1 MVIAADGGW
10 HTCRENGIT
19 PTLLVADFDSLD
31 AAPAFDHILRLP
43 VEKDDTD
50 TMLAVKQALQRGYE
64 RLVLVGMLGGRLDHT
79 LANIQTLVY
88 AVEHGAAAQIIDSS
102 CCITV
107 IKGGQTAQI
116 PYQQGFCLGADAEG
130 VTIENA
136 KYPLTDAV
144 LTADFPLGVSN
155 HFIGQAVR
163 VAVRRG
169 CLLIGITDKE

>member
-1 MVIAADGGW
+1 MLYGNGERFTAICDGG
-10 HTCRENGIT
+10 EIT
-19 PTLLVADFDSLD
+19 LTA
-31 AAPAFDHILRLP
+31 
-43 VEKDDTD
+43 
-50 TMLAVKQALQRGYE
+50 
-64 RLVLVGMLGGRLDHT
+64 
-79 LANIQTLVY
+79 
-88 AVEHGAAAQIIDSS
+88 
-102 CCITV
+102 
-107 IKGGQTAQI
+107 GQNSVFSV
-116 PYQQGFCLGADAEG
+116 FCLGADAEG

>member
-1 MVIAADGGW
+1 MKRCVIFGGGQIGDPEQIKNLVRQEDYLICADSGYRHCVQLGFS
-10 HTCRENGIT
+10 
-19 PTLLVADFDSLD
+19 PQLVLGDFDSYAGVVQSDCEL
-31 AAPAFDHILRLP
+31 LRYP
-43 VEKDDTD
+43 IEKDDTD

-116 PYQQGFCLGADAEG
+116 PYQQGF
-130 VTIENA
+130 
-136 KYPLTDAV
+136 
-144 LTADFPLGVSN
+144 
-155 HFIGQAVR
+155 HFSVFCHSDCASGHPPRKV
-163 VAVRRG
+163 
-169 CLLIGITDKE
+169 